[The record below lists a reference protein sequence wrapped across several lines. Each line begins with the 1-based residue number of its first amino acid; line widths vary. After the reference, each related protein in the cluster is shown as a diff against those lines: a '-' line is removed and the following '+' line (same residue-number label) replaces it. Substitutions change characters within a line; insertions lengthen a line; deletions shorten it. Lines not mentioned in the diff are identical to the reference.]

1 MTEKTQSE
9 LNAEMLGMG
18 AERYRR
24 QAEKSKGSITHAGR
38 RILRD
43 AVEPVWEA
51 LVATLERVSAFKN
64 KSQWQ
69 VDMVDIPH
77 DKLKPLT
84 LLALKEA
91 LDSLHEPVAFVSL
104 AARIGRNI
112 EDQLLSD
119 FLIRNHEIG
128 SRLVRRFQKLSKKST
143 QTRYLHKTAQKENV
157 GWVDW
162 PRRCRIGCGS
172 LMLEL
177 IHAHTGLIQFTEKT
191 HRVRKHYK
199 PQRLVEISD
208 ETRKWIEDYDHHREV
223 LLPFWLPMVDSPI
236 PWESVYGGG
245 YGFKREDTLPV
256 LPFIRC
262 SDRSLLRDAP
272 PMPEVY
278 EAVNHIQETPWAIN
292 SRVLE
297 TLEWAWEKDMRV
309 GLPPRFEDPLPI
321 IPKNFEDKEK
331 LSEMRDLVR
340 ETALWNKAQA
350 SKRVLITRILMLAR
364 KFEGQRMFMPCS
376 VDFRGRVYQIPSFLT
391 YQGPD
396 HCRGLLKFH
405 RGVAIKSDDDLKWL
419 GIHGANSFGNDK
431 DPFEARLKW
440 AEENTAL
447 AHRIA
452 KDPRSNQEWT
462 EADSPWQFLAW
473 CFEWSAYHSRDS
485 KNFLSHLPCA
495 MDATNSG
502 LQLLSLL
509 ARDTEGCEATNVA
522 PTDSPADIYRLVA
535 EDTQRKIEQD
545 ARDGKEFASKWLEF
559 GLTRKLSKRP
569 VMCYPYGLTA
579 YSARD
584 YVKDWY
590 ITTKEERGVDCMFG
604 KRKVY
609 PAVKYLGNHL
619 WDSIGSLLTK
629 PKEVMDWFQQ
639 AASAKAA
646 QNKPLTWMTPT
657 GFKVTQDYR
666 KQVSRK
672 VSTWLHGSLT
682 AVRFRDD
689 TDDIDPRKQSNGAS
703 PNIVHSLD
711 ASGLVRSVNEGYHR
725 GIADFAVI
733 HDSYA
738 THSTNGDLLAAAI
751 KDSFAELFSQNIL
764 ADLQSQWED
773 DGTELLPLPEFGEFD
788 PSEVKNS
795 KYFFS

>member
-1 MTEKTQSE
+1 
-9 LNAEMLGMG
+9 
-18 AERYRR
+18 
-24 QAEKSKGSITHAGR
+24 
-38 RILRD
+38 
-43 AVEPVWEA
+43 
-51 LVATLERVSAFKN
+51 
-64 KSQWQ
+64 
-69 VDMVDIPH
+69 
-77 DKLKPLT
+77 
-84 LLALKEA
+84 
-91 LDSLHEPVAFVSL
+91 
-104 AARIGRNI
+104 
-112 EDQLLSD
+112 
-119 FLIRNHEIG
+119 
-128 SRLVRRFQKLSKKST
+128 
-143 QTRYLHKTAQKENV
+143 
-157 GWVDW
+157 
-162 PRRCRIGCGS
+162 
-172 LMLEL
+172 
-177 IHAHTGLIQFTEKT
+177 
-191 HRVRKHYK
+191 
-199 PQRLVEISD
+199 LVEISD
-208 ETRKWIEDYDHHREV
+208 ETRKWIEDYDQHREV
-223 LLPFWLPMVDSPI
+223 LLPFWLPMVECPV

-297 TLEWAWEKDMRV
+297 TLEWAWETDMRV
-309 GLPPRFEDPLPI
+309 GLPPRYEDPLPV
-321 IPKNFEDKEK
+321 IPKNVEDKEK

-452 KDPRSNQEWT
+452 KDPRSNREWT

-559 GLTRKLSKRP
+559 GLTRKLAKRP
-569 VMCYPYGLTA
+569 VMCYPYGLTS

-584 YVKDWY
+584 YVRDWY
-590 ITTKEERGVDCMFG
+590 VTTKEERGAACVFG

-711 ASGLVRSVNEGYHR
+711 ASGLVRSVNEGYRR

-738 THSTNGDLLAAAI
+738 THSTNGDLLASAI
-751 KDSFAELFSQNIL
+751 KDSFADLFSQNIL

-773 DGTELLPLPEFGEFD
+773 EDTELLPLPEFGEFN
-788 PSEVKNS
+788 PSEVKDS